1 MDAQNTRVLP
11 EQIDT
16 GTPHSA
22 RVWNFWLGG
31 RDNYAVDRALGARL
45 GKSYPQIVD
54 IARESRR
61 FQTRAVRHVARKWGI
76 RQFLDLGT
84 GLPTADA
91 THETAQDVDPGARIV
106 YVDNDP
112 IVLAHARALLVGHP
126 DGVTTYVHADFGDA
140 ETVLAEV
147 ATALD
152 RERPV
157 AVMLLSTLGH
167 ITDDD
172 RAAGLIRAYLGA
184 FPPGSALILCD
195 TVETPETRAAS
206 EDYASGG
213 AAPYV
218 SRPAETLRS
227 FGDGLELV
235 DPGFGS
241 ISLWRPDTPPSGTPV
256 DQWGF
261 VGITPP

>member
-1 MDAQNTRVLP
+1 MEAQRSRVLP

-22 RVWNFWLGG
+22 RVWNYWLGG

-45 GKSYPQIVD
+45 GRSYPRIVD

-61 FQTRAVRHVARKWGI
+61 FQTRAVRQVALRYGI

-91 THETAQDVDPGARIV
+91 THETAQTVDPSARIA

-112 IVLAHARALLVGHP
+112 IVLAHARALLVGRP
-126 DGVTTYVHADFGDA
+126 EGVTTYVHADFGDP
-140 ETVLAEV
+140 ETVLAAVEGV
-147 ATALD
+147 LD
-152 RERPV
+152 RARPV

-167 ITDDD
+167 ITDDT

-184 FPPGSALILCD
+184 FPAGSALILCD
-195 TVETPETRAAS
+195 TVETPETRAAA
-206 EDYASGG
+206 EDYSSGG

-218 SRPAETLRS
+218 SRPAATLRS
-227 FGDGLELV
+227 FADGLELV
-235 DPGFGS
+235 EPGFGS
-241 ISLWRPDTPPSGTPV
+241 ISLWHPDAPPSGEPV

-261 VGITPP
+261 VGLKP